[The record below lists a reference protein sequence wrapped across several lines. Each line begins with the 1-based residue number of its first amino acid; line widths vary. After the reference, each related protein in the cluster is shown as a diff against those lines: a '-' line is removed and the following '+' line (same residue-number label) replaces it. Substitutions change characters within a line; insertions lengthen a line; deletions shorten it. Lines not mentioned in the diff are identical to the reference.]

1 MIELFLA
8 ISCVVNILFITYSR
22 WLIGILKAREED
34 VNVLADDV
42 AEYVGHVKAVH
53 EMEIFYGDQTLQ
65 GLIEHGTKMIEKIEQ
80 FDFIISEQSIEEA
93 PE

>member
-80 FDFIISEQSIEEA
+80 FDFIISEQSIEGA

>member
-1 MIELFLA
+1 M
-8 ISCVVNILFITYSR
+8 
-22 WLIGILKAREED
+22 
-34 VNVLADDV
+34 

-53 EMEIFYGDQTLQ
+53 EMELFYGDQTLQ

-80 FDFIISEQSIEEA
+80 FDFIVSEQSIEEA